1 MKIIRGKNI
10 LSRKKYKYLNSKIK
24 INKKFVV
31 PYKSIMQYYNEMND
45 IKENPEIWQEANED
59 ILNIAELYNML
70 YGIISFS
77 IASKVEDKNFKIKAL
92 YSSIFVT
99 IANSITSVIY
109 LAEKGLDYQANVI
122 NRQLFEICMLLL
134 NVMIDENKEKILTET
149 EMNESNM
156 KIWRKYFSPKELNN
170 TIENYEKVNLTDWR
184 KRQYSFYSNYSHN
197 DFFSFLF
204 FSFSCPRNEKD
215 KLFNNVWGGY
225 ISRINT
231 ILENMIGFLWY
242 TSKLF
247 MKLLVDKTIHISK
260 ETLLTEKE
268 LWEVAVYTFAL
279 LDVYYLDYFMNKNL
293 K

>member
-1 MKIIRGKNI
+1 M

-77 IASKVEDKNFKIKAL
+77 IAPKVEDKNFKIKAL

-149 EMNESNM
+149 EMTESNM

-204 FSFSCPRNEKD
+204 FSFSSPRNEKD

-260 ETLLTEKE
+260 ETLLTEKQ